1 MSIFA
6 VRTDREARKHE
17 RGLST
22 VAHNHPHDAGDRAEG
37 VGDPVQE
44 AHGELAMAR
53 LALADQETGHAA
65 VHVANA
71 LFCEPALPEAHELLR
86 ELAAREPEGGIG
98 LYGPDEHGGMFAG
111 SAAALAHLHAA
122 AGDFDRALAGLSQV
136 AAHEPHRPWAASA
149 GWLDDVRLVP
159 VLDPEAFAG
168 TLLGMVQVLDDPVDD
183 EHRACLAP
191 FAVLARA
198 MVAAHP
204 GHGALLWSGSAFM
217 RRLDALGEAVD
228 WAFRAWTRDRSL
240 EAAIMLGNAWRR
252 VGREADTEKLW
263 TAVLRD
269 HPEDLDLHVDLGEL
283 IAGQGRFDE
292 GIGWIERALA
302 VDPDHSKAGPA
313 LHGVRWARDRD
324 ISHLV
329 ALIDHL
335 RAHPDHVYAHELVA
349 RACTGAW
356 LRHVP
361 YPTEALTNTLRQ
373 LLDQVEPGDAEI
385 AISLSALEPPSA
397 LLAVRGAFP
406 RFELTVRAVPE
417 PDPRV
422 PLRPVKHAV
431 WSYAPGSTDARP
443 VPEVPDPAAAEAVRG
458 IADPSWPHPALAYDR
473 AVLLAGCGLDELLGV
488 LAHPPAPDDSEL
500 GRTFARHEP
509 ALWVRLVQ
517 IWACLGIAHH
527 RADEPWEG
535 SVRRTVLVDLAF
547 GPEDWVS
554 DAALFALVA
563 TAWLVPDVRDDVA
576 ELVAQR
582 FLDAVTAYRTREVTL
597 LRSLSDLVLAT
608 PRMPRQIAELARER
622 LAALDAE
629 GGGS

>member
-1 MSIFA
+1 M
-6 VRTDREARKHE
+6 
-17 RGLST
+17 
-22 VAHNHPHDAGDRAEG
+22 AHNHPHDAGGREG

-53 LALADQETGHAA
+53 LALADDETGHAA

-71 LFCEPALPEAHELLR
+71 LFCEPALPEAHEMLGV
-86 ELAAREPEGGIG
+86 LASRAPEGGVG

-111 SAAALAHLHAA
+111 SAAALAHLQAA
-122 AGDFDRALAGLSQV
+122 AGDFDRALTGLSQV

-149 GWLDDVRLVP
+149 GWLRTDLVP
-159 VLDPEAFAG
+159 RLDPEAFAR
-168 TLLGMVQVLDDPVDD
+168 TMLGMVQVLDDPVPD
-183 EHRACLAP
+183 EHRPQLAP
-191 FAVLARA
+191 FAELAVA
-198 MVAAHP
+198 MTDAHP
-204 GHGALLWSGSAFM
+204 GHGFLLWAGSSFL
-217 RRLDALGEAVD
+217 RRLDALDAAVD
-228 WAFRAWTRDRSL
+228 WAFRAWTQDRSL

-252 VGREADTEKLW
+252 VGRERDTEKLW
-263 TAVLRD
+263 ATVLRD

-292 GIGWIERALA
+292 GIGWVERALA
-302 VDPDHSKAGPA
+302 TDPAHPKAAPA
-313 LHGVRWARDRD
+313 LHGIRWARDHD
-324 ISHLV
+324 IAHLI

-335 RAHPDHVYAHELVA
+335 RSHPDHGYAHELVA
-349 RACTGAW
+349 RACSGAW

-406 RFELTVRAVPE
+406 HFGLTVQSVPE

-422 PLRPVKHAV
+422 PLRPGKYAV
-431 WSYAPGSTDARP
+431 WAYAPGSTEPRP
-443 VPEVPDPAAAEAVRG
+443 VPGVPDPATAEAVRG

-473 AVLLAGCGLDELLGV
+473 AVLLAGCGLDDLLGV
-488 LAHPPAPDDSEL
+488 LAHPPAPDGSEL
-500 GRTFARHEP
+500 GQTFARHEP

-527 RADEPWEG
+527 RPDEPWEG
-535 SVRRTVLVDLAF
+535 SVRRAVLVDLAF

-576 ELVAQR
+576 ELVAHR
-582 FLDAVTAYRTREVTL
+582 FVDAVTAYRTREVTL
-597 LRSLSDLVLAT
+597 LRSLADLVLAT

-629 GGGS
+629 PGADGD